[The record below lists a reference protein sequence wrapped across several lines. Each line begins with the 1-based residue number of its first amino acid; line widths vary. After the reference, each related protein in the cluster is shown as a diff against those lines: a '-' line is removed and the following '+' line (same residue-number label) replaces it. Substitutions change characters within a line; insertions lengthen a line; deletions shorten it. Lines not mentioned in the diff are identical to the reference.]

1 MFVVINLVL
10 LAVLLFLFDINT
22 FFHVKYC
29 TLWSEKPLIIG
40 ITSCEL
46 ILVLSIKILSIVKPK
61 HLLNLARKS
70 TMQNKCKTEEVKL
83 IGV

>member
-1 MFVVINLVL
+1 MFVVINLFL

-40 ITSCEL
+40 ITLYEL
-46 ILVLSIKILSIVKPK
+46 ILVLSIKILSKVKPE
-61 HLLNLARKS
+61 HLFNLARKS
-70 TMQNKCKTEEVKL
+70 TMYNKYKTEEVKL